1 MPLLSHPYDAIRAT
15 AAYIIVRRNQ
25 EVSGQKRCETA
36 LEVLFYLNVSENGVC
51 HWRKR
56 DTRLRPKPIVTHG
69 ACSNLWVLSH
79 TEMDTLE
86 ALANK
91 SQITGP
97 QYDDVT
103 SWPSGLGNVC
113 QCMPTSVVGG
123 FKYFVVIIA
132 PLLRWESATIHIP
145 IGSVARGRQPCLD
158 QIEDPNLRCLLPAC
172 LSNGTKNLSSTAF
185 RFHFPAQMVHEMGD
199 HMWPLAWWFE
209 PASVGSGKPH
219 LYEWVHW
226 LHPMGMSTV
235 YWVPKIP

>member
-1 MPLLSHPYDAIRAT
+1 MLVKSHSHSSWIPSCSSCSRHDQVMPLLSHPYDAIRAT

-56 DTRLRPKPIVTHG
+56 DTRFRPKPIVTHG

-97 QYDDVT
+97 QYDDMT

-132 PLLRWESATIHIP
+132 PLLR
-145 IGSVARGRQPCLD
+145 
-158 QIEDPNLRCLLPAC
+158 
-172 LSNGTKNLSSTAF
+172 
-185 RFHFPAQMVHEMGD
+185 
-199 HMWPLAWWFE
+199 
-209 PASVGSGKPH
+209 
-219 LYEWVHW
+219 
-226 LHPMGMSTV
+226 
-235 YWVPKIP
+235 